1 MKKHLLPWIVGL
13 TGLFALA
20 TAFGTSDAPLDTPED
35 GDASLGEENSEERG
49 EILRNQSRDDKVLRY
64 WTELVE
70 NHSFEEV
77 LAVFSAGPDE
87 EWPAV
92 HSALFPAE
100 QEVAVHEAAYRVLE
114 ERLLDGLES
123 FALGLRGLNEPEF
136 LDCAERLLDMR
147 DQFAQ
152 HAAYANLLFADA
164 IASCVAANLGA
175 RLVGQ
180 SGVSEKMLD
189 LLDRLKNGQP
199 GLDSFREMV
208 CGELAG
214 KCPEEQDGSLPTES
228 GGTEP
233 LAAYWEFLMPGIP
246 VGWPGP
252 ETCIYPKPLLHLQ
265 GLDGMLVRLTGLD
278 MTIHSLLPSMAL
290 YRKTAPNAPP
300 KATYQD
306 FKSVLGDDT
315 ETPASLGSG
324 VWGLKRAAAAANE
337 LVSEVDS
344 GKIWLRTAFSQEQMI
359 KWQKARRLG
368 TCGQKS
374 DD

>member
-1 MKKHLLPWIVGL
+1 MNKWLVVIWS
-13 TGLFALA
+13 LFAVC
-20 TAFGTSDAPLDTPED
+20 GTGVGIA
-35 GDASLGEENSEERG
+35 
-49 EILRNQSRDDKVLRY
+49 DDRVLLY

-87 EWPAV
+87 DWPAV
-92 HSALFPAE
+92 HSVLFPAE
-100 QEVAVHEAAYRVLE
+100 QEVAVHDTAYRVLE

-123 FALGLRGLNEPEF
+123 FALELRGLNELEF
-136 LDCAERLLDMR
+136 LDCAGQLLNMR
-147 DQFAQ
+147 DRFAQ
-152 HAAYANLLFADA
+152 HDAYANLLFADA
-164 IASCVAANLGA
+164 IGSCVAANLGA
-175 RLVGQ
+175 RLVCQ
-180 SGVSEKMLD
+180 SGVSEEMLG

-199 GLDSFREMV
+199 GLDSFREML

-214 KCPEEQDGSLPTES
+214 KWPEEKAGLLPKEADGTKR
-228 GGTEP
+228 

-246 VGWPGP
+246 VGWPGA

-265 GLDGMLVRLTGLD
+265 GLDGMLVRLVGLD

-300 KATYQD
+300 HATYQD
-306 FKSVLGDDT
+306 FKSVLGN
-315 ETPASLGSG
+315 ETAAPPSLGSG
-324 VWGLKRAAAAANE
+324 LWGLKRAAAAANE

-359 KWQKARRLG
+359 KWKIERRLHK
-368 TCGQKS
+368 CGEGS
-374 DD
+374 ED